1 MSLSGAGLYRE
12 RISISILTI
21 CRNNL
26 QGLRQTIASVASQ
39 TNPPDEFII
48 LDGASTDGTV
58 EFLPT
63 ALAVTEWKSEP
74 DLGIADAFN
83 KVVRMA
89 SGEWVL
95 FLNSGDMLCD
105 AEVIGRVRDALAH
118 CDAEVGV
125 AYGHARI
132 VDGETVVGKAHGNHL
147 GLGGD
152 NSLCHQAC
160 FIRRELQLQYPYDV
174 RLRIGMD
181 YDLWFRIG
189 ASARFLPLDLDVA
202 LYALGGVS
210 TTRSWAEHSVV
221 AHHFVRW
228 LNSEP
233 SSRLGLREV
242 LALLTAV
249 LKLRAKKRFE
259 SLVGARWYTLL
270 KKALCR

>member
-1 MSLSGAGLYRE
+1 MNLDGDRPEPFKG
-12 RISISILTI
+12 ISILTI

-26 QGLRQTIASVASQ
+26 QGLQQTVASVSSQ
-39 TNPPDEFII
+39 TSPPDEFIV
-48 LDGASTDGTV
+48 LDGASADGTV
-58 EFLPT
+58 EYLAT
-63 ALAVTEWKSEP
+63 ARSVTAWKSEP
-74 DLGIADAFN
+74 DEGIADAFN

-95 FLNSGDMLCD
+95 FLNSGDRLCD
-105 AEVIGRVRDALAH
+105 ADVLGRVREALAR
-118 CDAEVGV
+118 CDADVGV

-132 VDGETVVGKAHGNHL
+132 VDGETLVGKAQGDHL
-147 GLGGD
+147 GLNGD

-160 FIRRELQLQYPYDV
+160 FIRRDLQLRHPYDV

-189 ASARFLPLDLDVA
+189 RCARFQPLDLDVA

-228 LNSEP
+228 LNSDP
-233 SSRLGLREV
+233 RSRLGLREV
-242 LALLTAV
+242 LSLLSAV
-249 LKLRAKKRFE
+249 LGLRAKKGFE
-259 SLVGARWYTLL
+259 SLLGQRRYTLL
-270 KKALCR
+270 KKAFRR